1 MRLDLRYILVFLIMM
16 LISVTVSAQKDV
28 RKNIRKGNK
37 EYKEQKFSEA
47 ADYFSKAVEGNPN
60 SQEANYNLGNT
71 LYRQKEWDKAI
82 EQYNQSNALEQE
94 NPIKVSAGMHNIGNA
109 MLRLT
114 LLPAVN

>member
-1 MRLDLRYILVFLIMM
+1 MRLDLRYILVSLIMM

-60 SQEANYNLGNT
+60 SQEANPWV
-71 LYRQKEWDKAI
+71 EI
-82 EQYNQSNALEQE
+82 
-94 NPIKVSAGMHNIGNA
+94 
-109 MLRLT
+109 
-114 LLPAVN
+114 